1 MRWHEAETGVKG
13 GLMMASRQNSER
25 TRVMIVEQELD
36 FGLKLADWLASHGY
50 QPVFVRTVDA
60 AINELS
66 GVRPRAIF
74 VGLGCSEPAARID
87 IAEVLLMIQTIC
99 PRVPAVTTSGQTN
112 KDLTQVVFRQG
123 ARRFVVKSVEFSQIA
138 EVLLSE
144 LSAATV

>member
-99 PRVPAVTTSGQTN
+99 PRVPAVTASGQTN

>member
-1 MRWHEAETGVKG
+1 
-13 GLMMASRQNSER
+13 MASRENGER

-36 FGLKLADWLASHGY
+36 FGLKLADRLASHGY

-60 AINELS
+60 AIHELS

-74 VGLGCSEPAARID
+74 IGLGCSEPAARID

>member
-1 MRWHEAETGVKG
+1 
-13 GLMMASRQNSER
+13 MMASRLNGER
-25 TRVMIVEQELD
+25 TRVMIVEQDLD

-60 AINELS
+60 AIHELS

-74 VGLGCSEPAARID
+74 IGLGCSEPAARID

-99 PRVPAVTTSGQTN
+99 PRVPAIMISGQTS

>member
-1 MRWHEAETGVKG
+1 
-13 GLMMASRQNSER
+13 MMASRLNGER
-25 TRVMIVEQELD
+25 TRVMIVEQDLD

-60 AINELS
+60 AIHELS

-74 VGLGCSEPAARID
+74 IGLGCSEPAARID

-99 PRVPAVTTSGQTN
+99 PRVPAITISGQTS

>member
-1 MRWHEAETGVKG
+1 
-13 GLMMASRQNSER
+13 MMASWQNGER

-87 IAEVLLMIQTIC
+87 ITEVLLMIQTIC
-99 PRVPAVTTSGQTN
+99 PRVPAVTASGQTN

-123 ARRFVVKSVEFSQIA
+123 ARRFVVKSVELSQIA